1 MRLIPAIAAI
11 ATLLLGGCATVPS
24 QLAGDQFSAMTP
36 KQAVASPSHNER
48 VRWGGEII
56 KVEPKADKTCFEILS
71 RPLWRDARPNR
82 RADSTGRFIACSPGF
97 YDPEL
102 YRKGR
107 DLTVVGQI
115 DGSEQHKVGEYN
127 YTYAHVAADHVHLW
141 PIRDNRDQQGP
152 WGRYYD
158 PFWGPYDPF
167 WGGLWWS
174 RQPVVI
180 VRSPS
185 PPPPPK
191 K

>member
-1 MRLIPAIAAI
+1 MRYIPAITAI
-11 ATLLLGGCATVPS
+11 ATLVLSGCATVPA
-24 QLAGDQFSAMTP
+24 QLAGDQFSTMTP
-36 KQAVASPSHNER
+36 KQAAAAPSHGEH

-56 KVEPKADKTCFEILS
+56 KVEPKSESTCFEVLS
-71 RPLWRDARPNR
+71 RPLWRDARPKR
-82 RADSTGRFIACSPGF
+82 RADSSGRFIACSSGF

-107 DLTVVGQI
+107 DLTVVGLV

-141 PIRDNRDQQGP
+141 SIHDNRDQMGP
-152 WGRYYD
+152 WSRYND

-167 WGGLWWS
+167 WGGPLWWS
-174 RQPVVI
+174 RPPIVI
-180 VRSPS
+180 IHSA
-185 PPPPPK
+185 PPRPPK